1 MVNPVAF
8 QPAFLEPLNMPQAPF
23 TDTPD
28 PDNTRLPAHLPGSA
42 TPLLRTYQQLIGGVW
57 CSASGGEW
65 LESFNPANG
74 EVWALIPRGR
84 LADAE
89 HAVAAALAA
98 FESTAWRTMTASA
111 RGDLLRRVATYL
123 EGHIEDLAVI
133 EARDNG
139 KRLVDVLP
147 QLRTLPKYFHYYAGL
162 ADKIEGAVIP
172 NDVPGVFNYTRH
184 EPLGVVVA
192 ITPWNSPLMLAVW
205 KLAPALAAGNTV
217 VLKPSE
223 HASASTLEFAAMLEA
238 AGLPPGV
245 VNVVTGLGGEVG
257 APLVEHPLVAKITF
271 TGSDDSGKRI
281 AAIAAADL
289 KRVTLELGGKSPQ
302 LVFDDADFD
311 NAVHGVLSGIFVA
324 LGQSCIAGS
333 RLLLHDSIH
342 DRFVKH
348 LVAGMQG
355 ARIGDPFDRD
365 TQIGPVANQP
375 QHEKV
380 LAFIEQARAEG
391 ATCVLGG
398 RSVHPT
404 NCGAGWYVEPTI
416 FTNVRPDMQLYRQ
429 EVFGPVLA
437 VCRFHTEEE
446 AVQMANDSAFG
457 LAAGIWTKDMA
468 RSIRLADRIAAGTIY
483 VNTYRS
489 VSTLSPV
496 GGYKHSGYGRENGIN
511 AIHEFLQVKSVWMGL
526 IPVPNPFPKAE
537 G

>member
-1 MVNPVAF
+1 
-8 QPAFLEPLNMPQAPF
+8 MPQTPF
-23 TDTPD
+23 TDAPD
-28 PDNTRLPAHLPGSA
+28 PDGRRLPAQIPGLA
-42 TPLLRTYQQLIGGVW
+42 TPLLRTYRQLIGGIW
-57 CSASGGEW
+57 DAAASGEW
-65 LESFNPANG
+65 LETVNPANG
-74 EVWALIPRGR
+74 EVWARIPRGT
-84 LADAE
+84 AVDAE
-89 HAVAAALAA
+89 RAVAAARAA
-98 FESTAWRTMTASA
+98 FEQPAWQKMTPSD
-111 RGDLLRRVATYL
+111 RGELLRRIATYL
-123 EGHIEDLAVI
+123 EGHIDELAVI

-139 KRLVDVLP
+139 KRLVDVRP

-192 ITPWNSPLMLAVW
+192 ITPWNSPIMLAIW

-245 VNVVTGLGGEVG
+245 VNVVTGLGAEVG
-257 APLVEHPLVAKITF
+257 AALVEHPQVAKITF
-271 TGSDDSGKRI
+271 TGSDASGKRI
-281 AAIAAADL
+281 AATAAADL

-302 LVFDDADFD
+302 LVFEDADFD
-311 NAVHGVLSGIFVA
+311 NAVHGVLSGIFLA

-333 RLLLHDSIH
+333 RLLVHDSIH
-342 DRFVKH
+342 DRFVER
-348 LVAGMQG
+348 LVAGMRG
-355 ARIGDPFDRD
+355 VRMGDPFDAG
-365 TQIGPVANQP
+365 TQLGPVANQP
-375 QHEKV
+375 QHQKV
-380 LAFIEQARAEG
+380 MGFIERAKAEG

-398 RSVHPT
+398 RAVHPAH
-404 NCGAGWYVEPTI
+404 CAGGWYVEPTI
-416 FTNVRPDMQLYRQ
+416 FTDVRPDMQLYRE

-437 VCRFHTEEE
+437 VCRFHTEDE

-457 LAAGIWTKDMA
+457 LAAGIWTTDMA
-468 RSIRLADRIAAGTIY
+468 RSIRVAERIAAGTIY

-496 GGYKHSGYGRENGIN
+496 GGYKHSGYGRENGID
-511 AIHEFLQVKSVWMGL
+511 AIREFLQVKSVWLGL
-526 IPVPNPFPKAE
+526 VPVPNPFPQAK